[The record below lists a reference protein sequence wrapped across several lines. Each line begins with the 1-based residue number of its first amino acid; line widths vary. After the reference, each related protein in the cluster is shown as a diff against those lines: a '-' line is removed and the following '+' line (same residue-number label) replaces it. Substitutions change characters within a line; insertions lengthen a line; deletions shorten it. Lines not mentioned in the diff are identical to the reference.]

1 MNKTNITFIIILLL
15 ILGGGYFTFKSFK
28 NEIPVL
34 NEQFAEKEIARKDFL
49 KLVNKLK
56 EISVDIDFFSNE
68 KFTELKD
75 LSVTIELPEK
85 TGRLNPFLPF

>member
-15 ILGGGYFTFKSFK
+15 VLGGGYFTFTSLKADG
-28 NEIPVL
+28 PVL
-34 NEQFAEKEIARKDFL
+34 NEQIVKKEIARKDFL
-49 KLVNKLK
+49 KLIDKLK
-56 EISVDIDFFSNE
+56 ETSIDIDFFSNE
-68 KFTELKD
+68 KFVELKD